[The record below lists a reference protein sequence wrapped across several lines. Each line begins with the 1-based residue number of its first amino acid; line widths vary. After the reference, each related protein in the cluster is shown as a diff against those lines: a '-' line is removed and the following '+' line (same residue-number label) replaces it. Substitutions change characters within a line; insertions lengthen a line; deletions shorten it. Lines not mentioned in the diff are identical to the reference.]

1 MSVSDEQR
9 TLVFLPGAAGA
20 AEFWRP
26 VASRLP
32 DRWRKTLL
40 SWPGAGDQP
49 HDPDVQGFEDLI
61 ASVSRDLHG
70 PSDLI
75 AQSMGGIIAIG
86 IALRHPEHVRRLVL
100 TATSGGIDVAEL
112 GASDWRE
119 EYGAECPNAALLD
132 QGGPRRLHRCHHH
145 DQSAC
150 QTANC
155 TCSLAAPTAWPTI
168 GRTRWLGSSK
178 TTSHDCHRWKPPT
191 DKDLLSSRRNREAA
205 TACPPIA
212 RIAEVISASAF
223 EYLAPTRERSGERR
237 STPS

>member
-1 MSVSDEQR
+1 MSVIDEQR

-49 HDPDVQGFEDLI
+49 DDPDVHGFEDLI
-61 ASVSRDLHG
+61 ASVSRGLHG

-100 TATSGGIDVAEL
+100 TATSGGIDVADL
-112 GASDWRE
+112 GGADWRDAYNA
-119 EYGAECPNAALLD
+119 EYRNAAPWITEDRVDYSDAITTITAPTLLIWGD
-132 QGGPRRLHRCHHH
+132 ADPI
-145 DQSAC
+145 SPIA
-150 QTANC
+150 
-155 TCSLAAPTAWPTI
+155 AAPP
-168 GRTRWLGSSK
+168 
-178 TTSHDCHRWKPPT
+178 
-191 DKDLLSSRRNREAA
+191 
-205 TACPPIA
+205 
-212 RIAEVISASAF
+212 
-223 EYLAPTRERSGERR
+223 
-237 STPS
+237 